1 MKKILL
7 DALDLGKVAHLSLAQ
22 AYRLLSREDLPVVN
36 IGGERYMHRDR
47 FKAWLADHSDGQDI
61 LEDR

>member
-1 MKKILL
+1 MKKLLL
-7 DALDLGKVAHLSLAQ
+7 DALELGKVAHLSLAQ

-47 FKAWLADHSDGQDI
+47 FLEWLADHSDGKDI

>member
-1 MKKILL
+1 MKKLLL
-7 DALDLGKVAHLSLAQ
+7 DALELGKVAHLNLAQ

-36 IGGERYMHRDR
+36 IGGERFMNAAR
-47 FKAWLADHSDGQDI
+47 FKDWLADHSDGKDI